1 MTAELT
7 PLTKQPQTGDAGDRR
22 ETMARPRL
30 RIGANTL
37 MLGTVCAVVL
47 ALLFTM
53 YVEAPTFFRVNNLI
67 NILVQASIVGIL
79 AVGLTFVLIGGGIDL
94 SMPATLALSGVVGA
108 ICMRDMQSAWIGPVV
123 MLAAGTAIGAFNG
136 YAVVYLRMAPFVVTL
151 ATMTV
156 AGGAAVWITGSQ
168 SISDYPL
175 EFEDF
180 FLFRILGLPLSVWLF
195 VACAVT
201 AAFLLNRTTFG
212 RYIRAVGFNP
222 VAASISRV
230 PVSRVLWLTYV
241 IAGFL
246 AALTAILLIAR
257 LGSASASLAS
267 DSLLLD
273 IISACV
279 IGRVSIYGGVGSPL
293 QAALGAIVV
302 TLISNSLNQLGVS
315 YFASLVIKGGIIVLF
330 VYLDRF
336 VRRSA

>member
-1 MTAELT
+1 MQSATNRVEGGPVQSDPT
-7 PLTKQPQTGDAGDRR
+7 QGGGFSK
-22 ETMARPRL
+22 
-30 RIGANTL
+30 RISVNTL
-37 MLGTVCAVVL
+37 VYTLLAIVVL
-47 ALLFTM
+47 ALLLVM
-53 YVEAPTFFRVNNLI
+53 YLQAPNFFRVNNLI
-67 NILVQASIVGIL
+67 NVLVQASIVGIL
-79 AVGLTFVLIGGGIDL
+79 ALGLTFVLVGGGIDL
-94 SMPATLALSGVVGA
+94 SMPATLALSGVLGA
-108 ICMRDMQSAWIGPVV
+108 MCMRDTNMAIVGPFV
-123 MLAAGTAIGAFNG
+123 MLAIGASIGAFNG
-136 YAVVYLRMAPFVVTL
+136 YAVAYMKMTPFVVTL

-180 FLFRILGLPLSVWLF
+180 FVSRILGLPLSVWIFAGCTILASL
-195 VACAVT
+195 V
-201 AAFLLNRTTFG
+201 LDRTVFG
-212 RYIRAVGFNP
+212 RFIRAIGFNP

-230 PVSRVLWLTYV
+230 PVRRVLCLTYV
-241 IAGFL
+241 VAGVL
-246 AALTAILLIAR
+246 AGLTGVLLVAR

-315 YFASLVIKGGIIVLF
+315 YFASLVIKGTIIVLF
-330 VYLDRF
+330 VYLDRL

>member
-7 PLTKQPQTGDAGDRR
+7 PLTKQPETGGATD
-22 ETMARPRL
+22 
-30 RIGANTL
+30 RIGRPGFRIDVNTL
-37 MLGTVCAVVL
+37 VLAALCAVVL
-47 ALLFTM
+47 GLLFTM

-79 AVGLTFVLIGGGIDL
+79 AIGLSFVLIGGGIDL
-94 SMPATLALSGVVGA
+94 SMPATLALSGVIGA

-123 MLAAGTAIGAFNG
+123 MLTAGTAIGAFNG
-136 YAVVYLRMAPFVVTL
+136 YAVAYLRMAPFVVTL

-180 FLFRILGLPLSVWLF
+180 FLFRFLRLPLSVWLF
-195 VACAVT
+195 AACALI
-201 AAFLLNRTTFG
+201 AAFLLNRTMFG

-222 VAASISRV
+222 AAASISRV
-230 PVSRVLWLTYV
+230 PVSRVLCLTYV

-246 AALTAILLIAR
+246 ASLTAILLIAR

-279 IGRVSIYGGVGSPL
+279 IGRVSIYGGVGNPL
-293 QAALGAIVV
+293 QAALGAVAV